1 MEYVIELLRR
11 ELVYLTYYAEIQ
23 LRQIAPYWAMGMVIG
38 SFVSVFAGDTIHRC
52 FDRIRDKKWGLWG
65 VVPASMLGIAS
76 PLCMYGTIP
85 IAASFSKHGMR
96 HDWLAAFMMS
106 SVLLN
111 PQLLMYSTALG
122 TTAVL
127 VRLISCTVCGIVAG
141 LAVHFYCG
149 TEPFFDFTGFEPRKS
164 RDTDPNPLMRF
175 LKNLGRNLRATGG
188 YFLLGILLSAAFQRY
203 VPEEGFVSL
212 FGQNEGFGVL
222 MAAKRNM
229 LIDRSVNILAM
240 VFAAIPS
247 FAMALGM
254 IYIFAVKLEWFPPY
268 GAKTWKHYILPMA
281 TLILPASV
289 GRMRLAR
296 TTMLEAIRQE
306 YITMARSKGIPEN
319 RVIFVHALKNSMIPL
334 ITSILTSFSGM
345 LGGTIIL
352 ENIFGFPGLGAYI
365 INGINT
371 KDAPTVL
378 ASTTFLA
385 AVFCLTSLVL
395 DIIYALVDPRVRERY
410 KTVGK

>member
-1 MEYVIELLRR
+1 MANHLDQLVIDIVR
-11 ELVYLTYYAEIQ
+11 IQ
-23 LRQIAPYWAMGMVIG
+23 R
-38 SFVSVFAGDTIHRC
+38 
-52 FDRIRDKKWGLWG
+52 G
-65 VVPASMLGIAS
+65 VGASLIQ
-76 PLCMYGTIP
+76 
-85 IAASFSKHGMR
+85 
-96 HDWLAAFMMS
+96 
-106 SVLLN
+106 
-111 PQLLMYSTALG
+111 QLLQTGNNNRIHKMNVFCSDTGGFYLDQRLQDLQ
-122 TTAVL
+122 TTGGNVAA
-127 VRLISCTVCGIVAG
+127 IV
-141 LAVHFYCG
+141 H
-149 TEPFFDFTGFEPRKS
+149 FFDFFGIGRFFLREKLVILGNDGSQVAAVLTEKEITEDVGLMKNRFTEGLPNGEELIGRTG
-164 RDTDPNPLMRF
+164 NH
-175 LKNLGRNLRATGG
+175 RAEIRQLAAIFMKVFQGG
-188 YFLLGILLSAAFQRY
+188 KQDQLIGI
-203 VPEEGFVSL
+203 PI
-212 FGQNEGFGVL
+212 GVL

-281 TLILPASV
+281 TLILPSSV

-319 RVIFVHALKNSMIPL
+319 RVIFVHALKNSLIPL
-334 ITSILTSFSGM
+334 ITSILTSFSSM
-345 LGGTIIL
+345 LGGAIIL
-352 ENIFGFPGLGAYI
+352 ENVFGFPGLGAYI

-385 AVFCLTSLVL
+385 AIFCLTSLVL
-395 DIIYALVDPRVRERY
+395 DIIYALVDPRVKERY

>member
-1 MEYVIELLRR
+1 MLKYLIKRTLLIIPTLLAVIFIVFSVLELTPGTPGRVLLGPVATQEQVDMLDRQLGTDRPFFERYFDYIKNIVTRFDFGNSYRTKKPVVKELLVRF
-11 ELVYLTYYAEIQ
+11 
-23 LRQIAPYWAMGMVIG
+23 PYTLKLAFAAVLGSSLIG
-38 SFVSVFAGDTIHRC
+38 
-52 FDRIRDKKWGLWG
+52 
-65 VVPASMLGIAS
+65 
-76 PLCMYGTIP
+76 IP
-85 IAASFSKHGMR
+85 I
-96 HDWLAAFMMS
+96 
-106 SVLLN
+106 
-111 PQLLMYSTALG
+111 
-122 TTAVL
+122 
-127 VRLISCTVCGIVAG
+127 
-141 LAVHFYCG
+141 
-149 TEPFFDFTGFEPRKS
+149 
-164 RDTDPNPLMRF
+164 
-175 LKNLGRNLRATGG
+175 
-188 YFLLGILLSAAFQRY
+188 
-203 VPEEGFVSL
+203 
-212 FGQNEGFGVL
+212 GVL

-240 VFAAIPS
+240 MFAAIPT
-247 FAMALGM
+247 FVVALGA
-254 IYIFAVKLEWFPPY
+254 IYIFAVKLDWFPAY
-268 GAKTWKHYILPMA
+268 GAKTWKHYVLPMA
-281 TLILPASV
+281 TLILPSSV

-319 RVIFVHALKNSMIPL
+319 RVIFVHALRNSLIPL

-395 DIIYALVDPRVRERY
+395 DIIYAFVDPRVKERY
-410 KTVGK
+410 QTLAK

>member
-52 FDRIRDKKWGLWG
+52 FDHIRDKKWGLWG
-65 VVPASMLGIAS
+65 VIPASLLGIAS

-141 LAVHFYCG
+141 VAVHFYCG

-203 VPEEGFVSL
+203 VPQEGFVSL

-222 MAAKRNM
+222 MAAT
-229 LIDRSVNILAM
+229 IGV
-240 VFAAIPS
+240 
-247 FAMALGM
+247 
-254 IYIFAVKLEWFPPY
+254 
-268 GAKTWKHYILPMA
+268 
-281 TLILPASV
+281 
-289 GRMRLAR
+289 
-296 TTMLEAIRQE
+296 
-306 YITMARSKGIPEN
+306 
-319 RVIFVHALKNSMIPL
+319 PL
-334 ITSILTSFSGM
+334 YACG
-345 LGGTIIL
+345 GGTIPLLRQWLATGMSMGSAAAFMITGPATKIT
-352 ENIFGFPGLGAYI
+352 NLGAVKI
-365 INGINT
+365 
-371 KDAPTVL
+371 VL
-378 ASTTFLA
+378 GWMRFALYLLFTIAFAWATGMVVNLFL
-385 AVFCLTSLVL
+385 
-395 DIIYALVDPRVRERY
+395 
-410 KTVGK
+410 